1 MKLSDRILE
10 LYHEATVIES
20 TPDAVWGELDPLK
33 FAELIIKECAKEV
46 KDFYNCESII
56 CYNGEEHLLGTFLN
70 YFQEEE

>member
-1 MKLSDRILE
+1 MNNDVIKKLAEQAGIPVSIRFDKWCE
-10 LYHEATVIES
+10 
-20 TPDAVWGELDPLK
+20 K

-56 CYNGEEHLLGTFLN
+56 CYNAEEHLLGTFLN